1 MTLALEINDAGLVLA
16 RDGELLVEEPGC
28 AMLDGGT
35 AETGAAAMRRARL
48 KPLYAETRY
57 WQDLGTAPLARP
69 MPAATT
75 HAEVAYAQLAT
86 LASALPSADRQ
97 LLMAV
102 PAWYTRDQLAV
113 LLGVAREAGFETVG
127 LVDAGL
133 AAAALEPAP
142 EAVLQLE
149 LTLHRAVLTVL
160 DHGGELRRTRY
171 ELLPQHGWLALQ
183 QAWLDLVAAAFVRKT
198 RFDPLHEAANEQ
210 RLWDSLPGWL
220 ATLGSAP
227 TVTIEIQAGGVTH
240 SVELVREEFIA
251 AASRI
256 YDGLAHAL
264 QRARPAGGPLHL
276 RLSHRLVGLP
286 GFGER
291 LAELRD
297 CEVTRLPRGAAAL
310 GALAYERTLRRDPG
324 AVVLVQRLPVP
335 LRAGPSPAA
344 TAAAAVPVQDRPTH
358 VVLQGRAWTIRREPL
373 TIGSAVPDGRRA
385 LVVAAGPGISRQHC
399 TLASDDGG
407 VWLEDLSTYGTLVNG
422 ERVRGR
428 VPLRV
433 GDRLRIGSPGIEC
446 ELVRAVDGD
455 GAP

>member
-240 SVELVREEFIA
+240 SVELAREEFIA

-344 TAAAAVPVQDRPTH
+344 TAAAVPVQDRPTH